1 MISKNIVEKLVH
13 YKIDC
18 YHGKLSGE
26 EKRLAIS
33 NWKKEISKIMVATN
47 AFGLGINTPDI
58 RLVVHYDF
66 PMGLREYIQESGQ
79 AARDGASAKS
89 VILYSQSD
97 FIQFNTFIIATNY

>member
-1 MISKNIVEKLVH
+1 MHLVWDQYSR
-13 YKIDC
+13 YKV
-18 YHGKLSGE
+18 GS
-26 EKRLAIS
+26 
-33 NWKKEISKIMVATN
+33 
-47 AFGLGINTPDI
+47 
-58 RLVVHYDF
+58 HYDF